1 MKTSGLAVAVIVVS
15 ACAVAVA
22 DQITLKTGD
31 VLIGEVTERSD
42 DHVRLEHPVLGSLA
56 IPAEQ
61 VASVAVDATGQAPV
75 VESPA
80 GQVEAA
86 QVGDKAESSAKP
98 QAARTPKRRLLFAGW
113 DASLEIGINGSQGN
127 SETLNARVAFN
138 AAKEDDLH
146 RWKIAASHH
155 TATSGGDTTRNESM
169 AGLTK
174 DWLLPGSLWFYF
186 AAGRIDIDEFESWDF
201 RLSGTGGIGLEL
213 VNRGDLEARVRA
225 GLGGRAEFGGNA
237 DDKIKPEASLGG
249 ELVWQ
254 INDRQQLS
262 ISSTV
267 YPELAEFGELR
278 ITLAVDWQLKID
290 QADDISLKV
299 GLKNEYESGTE
310 GDAEHNDL
318 KYYLMLLHGF

>member
-1 MKTSGLAVAVIVVS
+1 MKTFGLAVAVIVVS

-146 RWKIAASHH
+146 RWKIAASYH
-155 TATSGGDTTRNESM
+155 TATSGGDATRNESM

-225 GLGGRAEFGGNA
+225 VVVRSSGAMLTTKSNPKPASAANWSGRSTTVSNFPSAARFTPNSPSSANCASPWPLTGSSKSIRPTTSASRLGSRT
-237 DDKIKPEASLGG
+237 
-249 ELVWQ
+249 
-254 INDRQQLS
+254 
-262 ISSTV
+262 STS
-267 YPELAEFGELR
+267 PAR
-278 ITLAVDWQLKID
+278 
-290 QADDISLKV
+290 KV
-299 GLKNEYESGTE
+299 TRNTTT
-310 GDAEHNDL
+310 
-318 KYYLMLLHGF
+318 